1 LSKGTREKLII
12 ALTLSRKVALY
23 LLDEPFSGIDSMSR
37 KKIINS
43 IIKWTPAEATLLIS
57 DHYVTEIAPILD
69 EIVVVKDQT
78 IIVHQGADEIRDEH
92 GMELEDYYESLYMG
106 GVTDDK

>member
-1 LSKGTREKLII
+1 MSLKL
-12 ALTLSRKVALY
+12 R
-23 LLDEPFSGIDSMSR
+23 P
-37 KKIINS
+37 N
-43 IIKWTPAEATLLIS
+43 
-57 DHYVTEIAPILD
+57 LD

>member
-1 LSKGTREKLII
+1 
-12 ALTLSRKVALY
+12 
-23 LLDEPFSGIDSMSR
+23 M
-37 KKIINS
+37 
-43 IIKWTPAEATLLIS
+43 IS